1 MDNQTTYN
9 NPVQQDPAMPVTAA
23 MPQVDYAARKK
34 KADMLCYISLGLYA
48 ASIVSAIVTYVY
60 SAYVNYETQNI
71 IFKILSAFSSVAFE
85 AAWVLV
91 IVARAK
97 FRENRFAKILL
108 WVYIAMAITV
118 AVILIAIIAY
128 CVYTCATCNMPG

>member
-1 MDNQTTYN
+1 MDNQTTN
-9 NPVQQDPAMPVTAA
+9 NTMQTGTETPVTTA
-23 MPQVDYAARKK
+23 MPQVDYVARKK
-34 KADMLCYISLGLYA
+34 KADLLCYISLGLYA

-108 WVYIAMAITV
+108 WVYISIAITV
-118 AVILIAIIAY
+118 AVVFIAIIAY

>member
-1 MDNQTTYN
+1 MDNQPTYN
-9 NPVQQDPAMPVTAA
+9 NPVQQEPAMPVTAA
-23 MPQVDYAARKK
+23 MPQVDYVARKK
-34 KADMLCYISLGLYA
+34 KADLLCYISLGLFA
-48 ASIVSAIVTYVY
+48 ASIVTAIVTYVY
-60 SAYVNYETQNI
+60 RALVGYEEQNI
-71 IFKILSAFSSVAFE
+71 IVENLPIVYSTAFE

-118 AVILIAIIAY
+118 AVVLIAIIAY
-128 CVYTCATCNMPG
+128 CFYTCSTCHMPG

>member
-1 MDNQTTYN
+1 MDNQPTYN
-9 NPVQQDPAMPVTAA
+9 EPVQQEPAMPVTSA

-48 ASIVSAIVTYVY
+48 ASIVSAIVKYVY
-60 SAYVNYETQNI
+60 SAFVNYETQNI
-71 IFKILSAFSSVAFE
+71 IFKILSAFRFVAFE

-118 AVILIAIIAY
+118 AVVLIAIIAY
-128 CVYTCATCNMPG
+128 CFYTCSTCHMPG

>member
-1 MDNQTTYN
+1 MDNQTTN
-9 NPVQQDPAMPVTAA
+9 NTMQTGTETPVTTA

-34 KADMLCYISLGLYA
+34 KADLLCYISLGLYA

-60 SAYVNYETQNI
+60 SAFVNYETQNI
-71 IFKILSAFSSVAFE
+71 IFKILSAFSSVTFE

-128 CVYTCATCNMPG
+128 CVYTCSTCYMPG

>member
-1 MDNQTTYN
+1 M
-9 NPVQQDPAMPVTAA
+9 
-23 MPQVDYAARKK
+23 
-34 KADMLCYISLGLYA
+34 YA
-48 ASIVSAIVTYVY
+48 ASIVSAIVIYVY
-60 SAYVNYETQNI
+60 YAFVNYETQNI
-71 IFKILSAFSSVAFE
+71 ILKILSAFSSVAFE

-128 CVYTCATCNMPG
+128 CVYTCSTCYMPG

>member
-1 MDNQTTYN
+1 
-9 NPVQQDPAMPVTAA
+9 

-48 ASIVSAIVTYVY
+48 ASIVTAIVTYVY

-108 WVYIAMAITV
+108 WVYISIAITV
-118 AVILIAIIAY
+118 AVVFIAIIAY

>member
-1 MDNQTTYN
+1 MDNQTTN
-9 NPVQQDPAMPVTAA
+9 NTMQTGTETPVTAA
-23 MPQVDYAARKK
+23 MPLVDYAARKK
-34 KADMLCYISLGLYA
+34 KADLLCYISLGLYA
-48 ASIVSAIVTYVY
+48 ASIVSAIATYVY
-60 SAYVNYETQNI
+60 SAFVNYETQNI

-128 CVYTCATCNMPG
+128 CVYTCSTCYMPG

>member
-1 MDNQTTYN
+1 MDNQTTN
-9 NPVQQDPAMPVTAA
+9 NTMQTGTETPVTPA

-60 SAYVNYETQNI
+60 SAFVNYETQNI

-128 CVYTCATCNMPG
+128 CVYTCSTCYMPG

>member
-1 MDNQTTYN
+1 MDNQTTN
-9 NPVQQDPAMPVTAA
+9 NTMQTGTETPVTTA
-23 MPQVDYAARKK
+23 MPQVDYVARKK
-34 KADMLCYISLGLYA
+34 KADLLCYISLGLYA

-60 SAYVNYETQNI
+60 SAFVNYETQNI

-128 CVYTCATCNMPG
+128 CVYTCSTCYMPG